1 MANELAQREECAI
14 QQTAGYEMLPVAQI
28 KHQSEQVKE
37 LMANCMTDSLHY
49 GKIPGCGDKPTL
61 LQPGAQKLTL
71 MFGLADTYEVQRED
85 LPNGHR
91 EYTVTC
97 QLVSKH
103 TGVIQ
108 GSGMGLCTTME
119 KKYRY
124 RNVADYEI
132 TDMPI
137 PQDAKERKQEY
148 RKQGF
153 GMKKVNDQW
162 CWVKYKDS
170 AQQENPD
177 IADTYNTVLKM
188 AMKRALVSAVLNTLA
203 VSDLFTQDIEDLGE
217 YAIDYTRQPS
227 QPQSTQS
234 ANTSKQDPR
243 GALWNTAAQLKAQ
256 VLDMG
261 ANESGINSWMAAN
274 IKDAQGNP
282 KDMKLYDANDI
293 QALIN
298 HLQGQIKDLQTM
310 QAQRQQQDEYAADAD
325 YYAANE
331 YDEQAEID
339 ASLAD
344 HDIPF

>member
-1 MANELAQREECAI
+1 MTNELATREKRAM
-14 QQTAGYEMLPVAQI
+14 QTAGYEMLPVAQI

-49 GKIPGCGDKPTL
+49 GRIPGCGDKPTL

-103 TGVIQ
+103 TGLVQ

-137 PQDAKERKQEY
+137 PPDAKERKQEY

-153 GMKKVNDQW
+153 GMKKVDNQW
-162 CWVKYKDS
+162 YWVRYKDS

-203 VSDLFTQDIEDLGE
+203 VSDLFTQDIEDLGS
-217 YAIDYTRQPS
+217 YAIDYNRQPS
-227 QPQSTQS
+227 QPTRLQAQQ
-234 ANTSKQDPR
+234 ADPR
-243 GALWNTAAQLKAQ
+243 RELWQQAGELKRQ
-256 VLDMG
+256 VLAMG
-261 ANESGINSWMAAN
+261 ANESGITSWTNAN
-274 IKDAQGNP
+274 IKDVQGRP
-282 KDMKLYDANDI
+282 KDKPHYTADDLR
-293 QALIN
+293 ALIA
-298 HLQGQIKDLQTM
+298 HLQTQLNDLQSL
-310 QAQRQQQDEYAADAD
+310 QAQQAEQDGYAADAD

-331 YDEQAEID
+331 YDEQAEIN
-339 ASLAD
+339 AGLAD

>member
-1 MANELAQREECAI
+1 MTNELATREECAI
-14 QQTAGYEMLPVAQI
+14 QTADYEMLPVAQI
-28 KHQSEQVKE
+28 KRQSEQVKE

-49 GKIPGCGDKPTL
+49 GRIPGCGDKPTL

-103 TGVIQ
+103 TGLVQ

-124 RNVADYEI
+124 RNVSDYEVL
-132 TDMPI
+132 DEPI

-153 GMKKVNDQW
+153 GMKKVDGQW
-162 CWVKYKDS
+162 CWVRYMDS
-170 AQQENPD
+170 TQQENPD

-203 VSDLFTQDIEDLGE
+203 VSDLFTQDIEDLGS
-217 YAIDYTRQPS
+217 YAIDYNRQP
-227 QPQSTQS
+227 TQT
-234 ANTSKQDPR
+234 ARPAARQEDPR
-243 GALWNTAAQLKAQ
+243 KALWQTVTQLKEQ
-256 VLDMG
+256 VLALG
-261 ANESGINSWMAAN
+261 ANESGITSWMGAN
-274 IKDAQGNP
+274 IKDAQGRP
-282 KDMKLYDANDI
+282 KETRYYTADDV
-293 QALIN
+293 QTLIA
-298 HLQGQIKDLQTM
+298 HLQGQINDLQTL
-310 QAQRQQQDEYAADAD
+310 QAQHVTPEAE
-325 YYAANE
+325 YYAANG
-331 YDEQAEID
+331 YDEQAEIN